1 MDEKSLNINEIFPKI
16 NDIKNEHYRKLV
28 VDIWEEMWQ
37 KSKWEDIYALPVAPT
52 IKYSQVTHNNAVA
65 EMALSVSEV
74 FEKFHNVDVDRDIL
88 LTAVLLRDVSKLI
101 ESEPAD
107 NGETI
112 TSKLGEIYPHAFLGA
127 QMAVQY
133 GVPDKISEIILN
145 HTPQSAVFP
154 KSIEGKIVYYVDQLD
169 VIAIYRD
176 RWEKDLKVGINN

>member
-1 MDEKSLNINEIFPKI
+1 MDKKSLNLNEILPRI
-16 NDIKNEHYRKLV
+16 NDIKDEHYRQLV
-28 VDIWEEMWQ
+28 IDIWEEMWQ
-37 KSKWEDIYALPVAPT
+37 KSKWEDIYELPVSPT
-52 IKYSQVTHNNAVA
+52 IKYPQITHNNAVA
-65 EMALSVSEV
+65 EMALSVSKV
-74 FEKFHNVDVDRDIL
+74 FKGFHNVDVDKDIL

-101 ESEPAD
+101 ESEPTE

-133 GVPDKISEIILN
+133 GVSDEINEIILN

-169 VIAIYRD
+169 VIAIYKD
-176 RWEKDLKVGINN
+176 RWKKDLKVGINN